1 MKYLR
6 NILFCLGLVLFISG
20 CSSKGIEF
28 TPNFNSV
35 NELKDSDLKTMTV
48 QKNNFSSAEAQA
60 QTVSLGRGSNKMLS
74 PYGGSFQEY
83 LEISLKEE
91 LMQASLYSDS
101 STNIKIITELLT
113 NKLNT
118 GMSIGT
124 ADLSANFKILKSG
137 KEVFSRNYNI
147 HHEWESSFAAATAIP
162 STLENYPIAMQKLID
177 KFLFDK
183 DVITILHK

>member
-1 MKYLR
+1 MKYLK
-6 NILFCLGLVLFISG
+6 NIVFYVGLLLFISG

-28 TPNFNSV
+28 TPNFNSI
-35 NELKDSDLKTMTV
+35 NELKDSDLKTMAV
-48 QKNNFSSAEAQA
+48 QKNHFSSAEAQA
-60 QTVSLGRGSNKMLS
+60 KAVLVGRGTNKMLS

-91 LMQASLYSDS
+91 LMQASLYYESSD
-101 STNIKIITELLT
+101 IKIVTELLS

-118 GMSIGT
+118 GMSTGT
-124 ADLSANFKILKSG
+124 ADLSANFKIVMRE
-137 KEVFSRNYNI
+137 KEVFNKNYTI

-177 KFLFDK
+177 AFLFDK
-183 DVITILHK
+183 EVIALLHK

>member
-1 MKYLR
+1 MKYFK
-6 NILFCLGLVLFISG
+6 NILFYVGLVLFISG

-28 TPNFNSV
+28 TPNFNSI
-35 NELKDSDLKTMTV
+35 NELKDSNLKTMTV
-48 QKNNFSSAEAQA
+48 QKNNFSSVEAQA
-60 QTVSLGRGSNKMLS
+60 KTILVGRGTNKMLS

-91 LMQASLYSDS
+91 LMQASLYGDS
-101 STNIKIITELLT
+101 SNIKIITELLT

-124 ADLSANFKILKSG
+124 ADLSADFKILMSE
-137 KEVFSRNYNI
+137 KEVFNKTYNI
-147 HHEWESSFAAATAIP
+147 HHEWESSFAAAVAIP

-177 KFLFDK
+177 KFLFDT
-183 DVITILHK
+183 DVIAILHK

>member
-1 MKYLR
+1 MQYLK
-6 NILFCLGLVLFISG
+6 NIIFYVGLVLFVSG

-35 NELKDSDLKTMTV
+35 NELKDNELKTMTV
-48 QKNNFSSAEAQA
+48 AKSNTPSAAAQA
-60 QTVSLGRGSNKMLS
+60 KTVLLGRGSNKMIS

-83 LEISLKEE
+83 LETSLKEE
-91 LMQASLYSDS
+91 LIQASLYSNTS
-101 STNIKIITELLT
+101 NVKIMTELLT

-118 GMSIGT
+118 GMSTGT
-124 ADLSANFKILKSG
+124 ADLSANFKIYVSE
-137 KEVFSRNYNI
+137 KEVFNKNYSI

-177 KFLFDK
+177 AFLFDK
-183 DVITILHK
+183 DVIAILHK